1 MISKRLIVITTS
13 RSAHAPLAVA
23 IQNSASFHR
32 AALRQSNSIVN
43 HTDGGVT
50 RVPRAIRNPKA
61 NSRDLVLVNQ
71 LCPPQ
76 FYLYE
81 PAGYYDRTHGKMK
94 FDVIEKAKKDAPLGN
109 LSMDN
114 ELHYNDS
121 DPAVR
126 A

>member
-1 MISKRLIVITTS
+1 MKT
-13 RSAHAPLAVA
+13 
-23 IQNSASFHR
+23 ASFLLP
-32 AALRQSNSIVN
+32 AYALKCCF
-43 HTDGGVT
+43 HVT
-50 RVPRAIRNPKA
+50 
-61 NSRDLVLVNQ
+61 
-71 LCPPQ
+71 CPPQ

-126 A
+126 AHGIFRRRFRLSNNSFATRLNSLR

>member
-1 MISKRLIVITTS
+1 MKT
-13 RSAHAPLAVA
+13 
-23 IQNSASFHR
+23 ASFLLP
-32 AALRQSNSIVN
+32 AYALECCF
-43 HTDGGVT
+43 HVT
-50 RVPRAIRNPKA
+50 
-61 NSRDLVLVNQ
+61 
-71 LCPPQ
+71 CPPQ

>member
-1 MISKRLIVITTS
+1 V
-13 RSAHAPLAVA
+13 
-23 IQNSASFHR
+23 
-32 AALRQSNSIVN
+32 
-43 HTDGGVT
+43 
-50 RVPRAIRNPKA
+50 
-61 NSRDLVLVNQ
+61 
-71 LCPPQ
+71 
-76 FYLYE
+76 E

-126 A
+126 AWNLSATIPPEQ